1 MFSDGCHNRGQKDAR
16 ASRVSAEGK
25 YVTDTQQRR
34 RRTEERRFATCTSA
48 THSAKQV
55 AGKTSILSLL
65 IIIYKSEDYWQTE
78 KDFCGSDVITSMTV
92 LGRVKL
98 TLLKLK
104 YFL

>member
-25 YVTDTQQRR
+25 YVIDTQQRR
-34 RRTEERRFATCTSA
+34 RRTEERQFATCTSD

-65 IIIYKSEDYWQTE
+65 ITSACIFFSKQRKTNNTKNQKITGKQKRTFAGQT
-78 KDFCGSDVITSMTV
+78 
-92 LGRVKL
+92 
-98 TLLKLK
+98 
-104 YFL
+104 